1 MKTYTKNE
9 IFGMIQPLVNVN
21 LLLAN
26 DSTKSPDYII
36 GMLDANIRIIKLQQR
51 ILDL

>member
-9 IFGMIQPLVNVN
+9 IWNMIQPLINDN
-21 LLLAN
+21 LLLSD